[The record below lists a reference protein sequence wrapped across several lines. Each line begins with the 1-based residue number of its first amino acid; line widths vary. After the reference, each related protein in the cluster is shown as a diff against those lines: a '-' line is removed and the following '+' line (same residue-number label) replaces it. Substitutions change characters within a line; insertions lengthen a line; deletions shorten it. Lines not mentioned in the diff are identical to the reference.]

1 MSEAEKRA
9 LQITVAIGSLV
20 PIGAGTAGMLL
31 GLRMLE
37 SNSVESGDLDSHF
50 RYLSGLLLAIGIGY
64 ATTVPRI
71 ETQGRRF
78 RLLTFTVVLG
88 GVGRFFHFCRSVR
101 HRRRW
106 LQLLSWRCLWRRASL
121 SGSTVSRFKR
131 SVAALLGGRDR
142 RISSRNESPLNFKCP
157 AAASR
162 AASSLRRPP
171 QTRSSRPVP
180 SEPSLLLASSGVF
193 SL

>member
-78 RLLTFTVVLG
+78 RLLTFAVVLG
-88 GVGRFFHFCRSVR
+88 GIGRLFS
-101 HRRRW
+101 
-106 LQLLSWRCLWRRASL
+106 LLSIGPPS
-121 SGSTVSRFKR
+121 STMG
-131 SVAALLGGRDR
+131 AALIMELLVAPGLALWQHR
-142 RISSRNESPLNFKCP
+142 LAF
-157 AAASR
+157 
-162 AASSLRRPP
+162 
-171 QTRSSRPVP
+171 QTRGGCSAWRP
-180 SEPSLLLASSGVF
+180 
-193 SL
+193 